1 MLKEE
6 VIIHVATKY
15 HLAGILEIY
24 NDAILNTTA
33 VYDYKPHTL
42 EMHTQWFREQQKNNF
57 PVFVALLDDKVV
69 GFASYGKFRMKQGY
83 KYTVEHSVY
92 IHPDFRN
99 RGIGKKLLAQIIEA
113 ARQNNIHCL
122 IGGVDASNTGSIKFH
137 KDFNFK
143 EAGYL
148 HQVAYKFGKWL
159 DLKFLE
165 LILETP
171 AKPNEE

>member
-1 MLKEE
+1 MTTEFF
-6 VIIHVATKY
+6 IRQATETD
-15 HLAGILEIY
+15 LPGILEIY

-42 EMHTQWFREQQKNNF
+42 EMRAQWFREQQKNNF
-57 PVFVALLDDKVV
+57 PVFVALLHDKVV

-99 RGIGKKLLAQIIEA
+99 QGIGKKLLARIIEA
-113 ARQNNIHCL
+113 ARANNMHCL
-122 IGGVDASNTGSIKFH
+122 LGGVDANNTGSIKFH
-137 KDFNFK
+137 EHFHFK
-143 EAGYL
+143 EAGHL
-148 HQVAYKFGKWL
+148 HQVSYKFGKWL

-165 LILETP
+165 LILDTP
-171 AKPNEE
+171 AKPSED